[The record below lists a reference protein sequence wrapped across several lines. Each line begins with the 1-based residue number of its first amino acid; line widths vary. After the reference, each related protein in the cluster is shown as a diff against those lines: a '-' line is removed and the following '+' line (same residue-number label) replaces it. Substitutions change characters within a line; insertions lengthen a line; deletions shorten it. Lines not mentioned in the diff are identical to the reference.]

1 MKLIKM
7 TIKSEWLNEETGE
20 ILTDTRELKDDS
32 VKKPSTR
39 KSSSSKKED
48 SEIDDSNPNPLLIL
62 EENKY
67 ILNKAAVEALGVE
80 PGDKVDIKQQKLNK
94 KECLVIGAAETFGT
108 QSGNKLTQKNA
119 VSYRGKNNQNLAEH
133 GNEFT
138 FTPHPKIE
146 GLFILTGNQEPEIKE
161 DVVPE
166 AEDIASEDELDD
178 EMASLIDGNADD
190 TEISDTDFNFDNL

>member
-7 TIKSEWLNEETGE
+7 TIKSEFLNEETGE
-20 ILTDTRELKDDS
+20 VITDVRELKDDT
-32 VKKPSTR
+32 VKKPST
-39 KSSSSKKED
+39 KKSSSKKKDTEV
-48 SEIDDSNPNPLLIL
+48 DDDNPNPILIL
-62 EENKY
+62 EDSKY

-94 KECLVIGAAETFGT
+94 KEVLVIGAAETFGT

-138 FTPHPKIE
+138 FTPHPKID
-146 GLFILTGNQEPEIKE
+146 GLFILTGNNEPEIKE
-161 DVVPE
+161 DAVPE
-166 AEDIASEDELDD
+166 AEEIASNDELDD

-190 TEISDTDFNFDNL
+190 TEISDDDFNFDNL

>member
-1 MKLIKM
+1 M

-39 KSSSSKKED
+39 KSSSKKKD
-48 SEIDDSNPNPLLIL
+48 SEVDDTNPNPLLIL

-67 ILNKAAVEALGVE
+67 ILNKAAIEALGVE

-138 FTPHPKIE
+138 FTPHPKID
-146 GLFILTGNQEPEIKE
+146 GLFILTGNREPEIKE

-190 TEISDTDFNFDNL
+190 TEISDNDFNFDNL

>member
-1 MKLIKM
+1 M

-20 ILTDTRELKDDS
+20 IITDTRELKDDS

-39 KSSSSKKED
+39 KSSSKKKD
-48 SEIDDSNPNPLLIL
+48 SEVDDTNPNPLLIL

-67 ILNKAAVEALGVE
+67 ILNKAAVEVLGVE

-138 FTPHPKIE
+138 FTPHPKID
-146 GLFILTGNQEPEIKE
+146 GLFILTGNREPEIKE

-190 TEISDTDFNFDNL
+190 TEISDNDFNFDNL

>member
-1 MKLIKM
+1 M

-39 KSSSSKKED
+39 KSSSSKKKD

-166 AEDIASEDELDD
+166 TEDIASEDELDD

>member
-1 MKLIKM
+1 M

-20 ILTDTRELKDDS
+20 IITDTRELKDDS

-39 KSSSSKKED
+39 KSSSKKKD
-48 SEIDDSNPNPLLIL
+48 SEVDDTNPNPLLIL

-138 FTPHPKIE
+138 FTPHPKID
-146 GLFILTGNQEPEIKE
+146 GLFILTGNREPEIKE
-161 DVVPE
+161 DVIPE

-190 TEISDTDFNFDNL
+190 TEISDNDFNFDNL

>member
-1 MKLIKM
+1 M

-39 KSSSSKKED
+39 KSSSKKKD
-48 SEIDDSNPNPLLIL
+48 SEVDDTNPNPLLIL

-138 FTPHPKIE
+138 FTPHPKID
-146 GLFILTGNQEPEIKE
+146 GLFILTGNREPEIKE

-166 AEDIASEDELDD
+166 VEDIASEDELDD

-190 TEISDTDFNFDNL
+190 TEISDNDFNFDNL

>member
-7 TIKSEWLNEETGE
+7 TIKSEFLNEETGE
-20 ILTDTRELKDDS
+20 VITDVRELKDDT
-32 VKKPSTR
+32 VKKPST
-39 KSSSSKKED
+39 KKSSSKKKDTEV
-48 SEIDDSNPNPLLIL
+48 DDNNPNPILIL
-62 EENKY
+62 EDSKY

-94 KECLVIGAAETFGT
+94 KEVLVIGAAETFGT

-138 FTPHPKIE
+138 FTPHPKID
-146 GLFILTGNQEPEIKE
+146 GLFILTGNNEPEIKE
-161 DVVPE
+161 DAIPE
-166 AEDIASEDELDD
+166 AEEIASNDELDD

-190 TEISDTDFNFDNL
+190 TEISDDDFNFDNL

>member
-1 MKLIKM
+1 M

-20 ILTDTRELKDDS
+20 IFTDTRELKDDF

-39 KSSSSKKED
+39 KSSSKKKD
-48 SEIDDSNPNPLLIL
+48 SEVDDTNPNPLLIL

-80 PGDKVDIKQQKLNK
+80 PGDKVDIKQKKLNK
-94 KECLVIGAAETFGT
+94 KECLIIGAAETFGT

-138 FTPHPKIE
+138 FTPHPKID
-146 GLFILTGNQEPEIKE
+146 GLFILTGNREPEIKE

-190 TEISDTDFNFDNL
+190 TEISDNDFNFDNL

>member
-1 MKLIKM
+1 M

-20 ILTDTRELKDDS
+20 IITDIRELKDDS

-39 KSSSSKKED
+39 KSSSKKKD
-48 SEIDDSNPNPLLIL
+48 SEVDDANPNPLLIL

-138 FTPHPKIE
+138 FTPHPKID
-146 GLFILTGNQEPEIKE
+146 GLFILTGNREPEIKE

-190 TEISDTDFNFDNL
+190 TEISDNDFNFDNI

>member
-1 MKLIKM
+1 M
-7 TIKSEWLNEETGE
+7 TIKSEWLNEETEE
-20 ILTDTRELKDDS
+20 IFTDTRELKDDS

-39 KSSSSKKED
+39 KSSSKKKD
-48 SEIDDSNPNPLLIL
+48 SEVDDTNPNPLLIL

-138 FTPHPKIE
+138 FTPHPKID
-146 GLFILTGNQEPEIKE
+146 GLFILTGNREPEIKE

-190 TEISDTDFNFDNL
+190 TEISDNDFNFDNL

>member
-1 MKLIKM
+1 M

-20 ILTDTRELKDDS
+20 TFTDTRLSKDDS

-39 KSSSSKKED
+39 KSSSKKKDPEV
-48 SEIDDSNPNPLLIL
+48 DDSNPNPLLIL

-138 FTPHPKIE
+138 FTPHPKID
-146 GLFILTGNQEPEIKE
+146 GLFILTGNREPEIKE

-190 TEISDTDFNFDNL
+190 TEISDNDFNFDNL

>member
-7 TIKSEWLNEETGE
+7 TIKSEFLNEETGE
-20 ILTDTRELKDDS
+20 VITDVRELKDDT
-32 VKKPSTR
+32 VKKPST
-39 KSSSSKKED
+39 KKSSSKKKDTEV
-48 SEIDDSNPNPLLIL
+48 DDNNPNPLLIL
-62 EENKY
+62 EDSKY

-94 KECLVIGAAETFGT
+94 KEVLVIGAAETFGT

-138 FTPHPKIE
+138 FTPHPKID
-146 GLFILTGNQEPEIKE
+146 GLFILTGNNEPEIKE
-161 DVVPE
+161 DAVPE
-166 AEDIASEDELDD
+166 AEEIASNDELDD

-190 TEISDTDFNFDNL
+190 TEISDDDFNFDNL

>member
-1 MKLIKM
+1 M

-39 KSSSSKKED
+39 KSSSKKKD
-48 SEIDDSNPNPLLIL
+48 SEIDDTNPNPLLIL

-138 FTPHPKIE
+138 FTPHPKID
-146 GLFILTGNQEPEIKE
+146 GLFILTGNREPEIKE

-190 TEISDTDFNFDNL
+190 TEISNNDFNFDNL

>member
-1 MKLIKM
+1 M
-7 TIKSEWLNEETGE
+7 TIKSEWLNEETGK
-20 ILTDTRELKDDS
+20 ILTDIRELKDDS

-39 KSSSSKKED
+39 KSSSKKKDPEV
-48 SEIDDSNPNPLLIL
+48 DDSNPNPLLIL

-138 FTPHPKIE
+138 FTPHPKID

-178 EMASLIDGNADD
+178 EMASLVDGNADD

>member
-1 MKLIKM
+1 M

-32 VKKPSTR
+32 IKKPSTR
-39 KSSSSKKED
+39 KSSSSKKKD
-48 SEIDDSNPNPLLIL
+48 SEVDDTNPNPLLIL

>member
-7 TIKSEWLNEETGE
+7 TIKSEFLNEETGE
-20 ILTDTRELKDDS
+20 VITDVRELKDDTI
-32 VKKPSTR
+32 KKPST
-39 KSSSSKKED
+39 KKSSSKKKDTEV
-48 SEIDDSNPNPLLIL
+48 DDNNPNPLLIL
-62 EENKY
+62 EDSKY

-94 KECLVIGAAETFGT
+94 KEVLVIGAAETFGT

-138 FTPHPKIE
+138 FTPHPKID
-146 GLFILTGNQEPEIKE
+146 GLFILTGNNEPEIKE
-161 DVVPE
+161 DAVPE
-166 AEDIASEDELDD
+166 AEEIASNDELDD

-190 TEISDTDFNFDNL
+190 TEISDDDFNFDNL

>member
-1 MKLIKM
+1 M

-39 KSSSSKKED
+39 KSSSKKKD
-48 SEIDDSNPNPLLIL
+48 SEVDDTNPNPLLIL

-138 FTPHPKIE
+138 FTPHPKID
-146 GLFILTGNQEPEIKE
+146 GLFILTGNREPEIKE

-178 EMASLIDGNADD
+178 EMASLIDSNADD
-190 TEISDTDFNFDNL
+190 TEISDNDFNFDNL

>member
-1 MKLIKM
+1 M

-20 ILTDTRELKDDS
+20 IFTDTRELKDDS

-39 KSSSSKKED
+39 KSSSKKKD
-48 SEIDDSNPNPLLIL
+48 SEVDDTNPNPLLIL

-138 FTPHPKIE
+138 FTPHPKID
-146 GLFILTGNQEPEIKE
+146 GLFILTGNRESEIKE

-190 TEISDTDFNFDNL
+190 TEISDNDFNFDNL

>member
-1 MKLIKM
+1 M

-39 KSSSSKKED
+39 KSSSKKKDTEVND
-48 SEIDDSNPNPLLIL
+48 TNPNPLLIL

-138 FTPHPKIE
+138 FTPHPKID
-146 GLFILTGNQEPEIKE
+146 GLFILTGNREPEIKE

-190 TEISDTDFNFDNL
+190 TEISDNDFNFDNL

>member
-1 MKLIKM
+1 M

-20 ILTDTRELKDDS
+20 IFTDTRELKDDP

-39 KSSSSKKED
+39 KSSSKKKDPEV
-48 SEIDDSNPNPLLIL
+48 DDTNPNPLLIL

-138 FTPHPKIE
+138 FTPHPKID
-146 GLFILTGNQEPEIKE
+146 GLFILTGNREPEIKE

-190 TEISDTDFNFDNL
+190 TEISDNDFNFDNL

>member
-1 MKLIKM
+1 M

-20 ILTDTRELKDDS
+20 VITDTRELKDDS

-39 KSSSSKKED
+39 KSSSSKKKD
-48 SEIDDSNPNPLLIL
+48 SEVDDSNPNPLLIL

-138 FTPHPKIE
+138 FTPHPKID
-146 GLFILTGNQEPEIKE
+146 GLFILTGNREPEIKE

-178 EMASLIDGNADD
+178 EMASLVDGNADD

>member
-1 MKLIKM
+1 M

-39 KSSSSKKED
+39 KSSSSKKKDPEV
-48 SEIDDSNPNPLLIL
+48 DDSNPNPLLIL

-138 FTPHPKIE
+138 FTPHPKID
-146 GLFILTGNQEPEIKE
+146 GLFILTGNREPEIKE

-190 TEISDTDFNFDNL
+190 TEISDNDFNFDNL

>member
-1 MKLIKM
+1 M

-39 KSSSSKKED
+39 KSSSKKKD
-48 SEIDDSNPNPLLIL
+48 SEVDDTNPNPLLIL

-138 FTPHPKIE
+138 FTPHPKID
-146 GLFILTGNQEPEIKE
+146 GLFILTGNREPEIKE

-190 TEISDTDFNFDNL
+190 TEILDNDFNFDNL

>member
-1 MKLIKM
+1 M

-20 ILTDTRELKDDS
+20 VITDTRELKDDS

-39 KSSSSKKED
+39 KSSSSKKKDPEV
-48 SEIDDSNPNPLLIL
+48 DDSNPNPLLIL

-138 FTPHPKIE
+138 FTPHPKID

-178 EMASLIDGNADD
+178 EMASLVDGNAND
-190 TEISDTDFNFDNL
+190 TEISDNDFNFDNL

>member
-1 MKLIKM
+1 MF
-7 TIKSEWLNEETGE
+7 
-20 ILTDTRELKDDS
+20 ILTGNQEPEIKEVVVPEAEDIASEDELDDT
-32 VKKPSTR
+32 
-39 KSSSSKKED
+39 
-48 SEIDDSNPNPLLIL
+48 NPNPLLIL

-67 ILNKAAVEALGVE
+67 ILNKAAFEALGVE

-138 FTPHPKIE
+138 FTPHPKID
-146 GLFILTGNQEPEIKE
+146 GLFILTGNREPEIKE

-190 TEISDTDFNFDNL
+190 TEISDNDFNFDNL

>member
-1 MKLIKM
+1 M

-39 KSSSSKKED
+39 KSSSKKKD
-48 SEIDDSNPNPLLIL
+48 SEVDDTNPNPLLIL

-80 PGDKVDIKQQKLNK
+80 SGDKVDIKQQKLNK

-138 FTPHPKIE
+138 FTPHPKID
-146 GLFILTGNQEPEIKE
+146 GLFILTGNREPEIKE

-190 TEISDTDFNFDNL
+190 TEISDNDFNFDNL

>member
-1 MKLIKM
+1 M

-20 ILTDTRELKDDS
+20 IITDTRELKDDS

-39 KSSSSKKED
+39 KSSSKKKD
-48 SEIDDSNPNPLLIL
+48 SEVDDTNPNPLLIL

-67 ILNKAAVEALGVE
+67 ILNKAAVKALGVE

-138 FTPHPKIE
+138 FTPHPKID
-146 GLFILTGNQEPEIKE
+146 GLFILTGNREPEIKE

-190 TEISDTDFNFDNL
+190 TEISDNDFNFDNL

>member
-1 MKLIKM
+1 M

-20 ILTDTRELKDDS
+20 IFIDTRELKDDS

-39 KSSSSKKED
+39 KSSFKKKDPEV
-48 SEIDDSNPNPLLIL
+48 DDTNSNPLLIL

-138 FTPHPKIE
+138 FTPHPKID
-146 GLFILTGNQEPEIKE
+146 GLFILTGNREPEIKE

-190 TEISDTDFNFDNL
+190 TEISDNDFNFDNL

>member
-1 MKLIKM
+1 M

-39 KSSSSKKED
+39 KSSSKKKD
-48 SEIDDSNPNPLLIL
+48 SEVDDTNPNPLLIL

-67 ILNKAAVEALGVE
+67 ILNKAAVEALGIE

-138 FTPHPKIE
+138 FTPHPKID
-146 GLFILTGNQEPEIKE
+146 GLFILTGNREPEIKE

-178 EMASLIDGNADD
+178 EMASLIDSNADD
-190 TEISDTDFNFDNL
+190 TEISDNDFNFDNL

>member
-1 MKLIKM
+1 M

-20 ILTDTRELKDDS
+20 IFTDTRELKDDS

-39 KSSSSKKED
+39 KSSSKKKDPEV
-48 SEIDDSNPNPLLIL
+48 DDSNPNPLLIL

-67 ILNKAAVEALGVE
+67 ILNKAA
-80 PGDKVDIKQQKLNK
+80 
-94 KECLVIGAAETFGT
+94 AETFAT

-138 FTPHPKIE
+138 FTPHPKID
-146 GLFILTGNQEPEIKE
+146 GLFILTGNREPEIKE

-190 TEISDTDFNFDNL
+190 TEISDNDFNFDNL

>member
-1 MKLIKM
+1 M

-20 ILTDTRELKDDS
+20 IITDTRELKDDS

-39 KSSSSKKED
+39 KSSSKKKD
-48 SEIDDSNPNPLLIL
+48 SEVDDTNPNPLLIL

-138 FTPHPKIE
+138 FTPHPKID
-146 GLFILTGNQEPEIKE
+146 GLFILTGNREPEIKE
-161 DVVPE
+161 DIVPE

-190 TEISDTDFNFDNL
+190 TEISDNDFNFDNL

>member
-1 MKLIKM
+1 M
-7 TIKSEWLNEETGE
+7 TIKSEWLNEETSE
-20 ILTDTRELKDDS
+20 IFTDTRELKDDS

-39 KSSSSKKED
+39 KSSSKKKD
-48 SEIDDSNPNPLLIL
+48 SEVDDTNPNPLLIL

-138 FTPHPKIE
+138 FTPHPKID
-146 GLFILTGNQEPEIKE
+146 GLFILTGNREPEIKE

-190 TEISDTDFNFDNL
+190 TEISDNDFNFDNL

>member
-1 MKLIKM
+1 M

-39 KSSSSKKED
+39 KSSSKKKD
-48 SEIDDSNPNPLLIL
+48 SEVDDTNPNPLLIL

-138 FTPHPKIE
+138 FTPHPKID
-146 GLFILTGNQEPEIKE
+146 GLFILTGNREPEIKE

-166 AEDIASEDELDD
+166 AEDIASEDDLDD

-190 TEISDTDFNFDNL
+190 TEISDNDFNFDNLL

>member
-1 MKLIKM
+1 M

-39 KSSSSKKED
+39 KSSSKKKD
-48 SEIDDSNPNPLLIL
+48 SEVDDTNPNPLLIL

-138 FTPHPKIE
+138 FTPHPKID
-146 GLFILTGNQEPEIKE
+146 GLFILTGNREPEIKE

-166 AEDIASEDELDD
+166 AEDIASEDELDN

-190 TEISDTDFNFDNL
+190 TEISDNDFNFDNL

>member
-1 MKLIKM
+1 M

-39 KSSSSKKED
+39 KSSSKKKD
-48 SEIDDSNPNPLLIL
+48 SEVDDTNPNPLLIL

-138 FTPHPKIE
+138 FTPHPKID
-146 GLFILTGNQEPEIKE
+146 GLFILTGNREPEIKE

-190 TEISDTDFNFDNL
+190 AEISDNDFNFDNL